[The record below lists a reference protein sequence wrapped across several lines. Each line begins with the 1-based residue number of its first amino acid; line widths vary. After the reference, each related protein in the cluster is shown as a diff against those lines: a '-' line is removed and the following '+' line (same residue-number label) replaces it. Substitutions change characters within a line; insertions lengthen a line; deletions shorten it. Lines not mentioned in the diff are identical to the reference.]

1 MANRIIRYTLHTK
14 LDWNKIMLGF
24 FLFIFIGCA
33 MLLGGFDD
41 EVLKIS
47 IIVFIIFLAFVVLGS
62 TLN

>member
-1 MANRIIRYTLHTK
+1 
-14 LDWNKIMLGF
+14 MLGF